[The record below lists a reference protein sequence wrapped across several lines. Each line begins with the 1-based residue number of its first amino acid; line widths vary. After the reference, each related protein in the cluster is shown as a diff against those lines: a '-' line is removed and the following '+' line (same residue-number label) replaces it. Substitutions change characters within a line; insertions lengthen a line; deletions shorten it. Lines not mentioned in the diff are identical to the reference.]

1 MKTVTTS
8 LPALLAH
15 RMGTEVRP
23 WLAVLEGLARR
34 QVAVAGE
41 LLLFEPAGSSS
52 PIEYLHRFQAPRHRR
67 ARQRAEAVGLA
78 AAREWAAGPRRG
90 PWPPTAEGAR
100 GLLVVAEELAARGER
115 ERTLEL
121 ALEAEEVMAAACARG
136 LAELADRRDLETR
149 AYVLCGWLYRSSGQ
163 AAGLEE
169 VVRGLEGEG
178 VPPPSLGTEAR
189 VLALR
194 AAAAADDGDLG
205 RAEALWIEALL
216 RVAPGCRL
224 LHRDCLF
231 GLVDVLIAKGAARD
245 AAVLLTALRHPAT
258 AGLEADSLAEFD
270 ARTAEAWLA
279 SDVPQAAQRVLDH
292 AAQVPPRGE
301 STEARLALLAARAEW
316 LARTGQLCEADALWA
331 EISVEAKGG
340 SPWGLRARLAQLEL
354 AVARGFEDSADKLAS
369 FRDEVRELAEETPCR
384 AQLLDV
390 AAQLEAGGPSLA
402 MLADARAYLRSW
414 EQNPSLAF
422 ERPWRGARALLRTH

>member
-1 MKTVTTS
+1 MKTATTS
-8 LPALLAH
+8 LSVLLA
-15 RMGTEVRP
+15 RP
-23 WLAVLEGLARR
+23 GAGARLWLAVLEGLARQ

-52 PIEYLHRFQAPRHRR
+52 PIKYLHRFQTPRHRR

-90 PWPPTAEGAR
+90 PRPPTAEGAR

-115 ERTLEL
+115 ERALEL

-136 LAELADRRDLETR
+136 LAEPADRRDLETR
-149 AYVLCGWLYRSSGQ
+149 AYVLCGWLYRSSGH
-163 AAGLEE
+163 AAGFEE
-169 VVRGLEGEG
+169 VVRGLEGEA
-178 VPPPSLGTEAR
+178 VPPCSLGTQAR

-194 AAAAADDGDLG
+194 AASSADDGNLE

-216 RVAPGCRL
+216 RVSPGCRL

-245 AAVLLTALRHPAT
+245 ATVLLTALRHPAS
-258 AGLEADSLAEFD
+258 AGLDADSLAEFD

-279 SDVPQAAQRVLDH
+279 ADVPQAAQRVLDH
-292 AAQVPPRGE
+292 AAQVPRRGE
-301 STEARLALLAARAEW
+301 STEGRLALLAARAEW
-316 LARTGQLCEADALWA
+316 LARAGQLTEADALWT
-331 EISVEAKGG
+331 EISVEATVG

-354 AVARGFEDSADKLAS
+354 SVARGLEDLADKLAS
-369 FRDEVRELAEETPCR
+369 FRDEVRELAEATPGR
-384 AQLLDV
+384 AQLLTLV
-390 AAQLEAGGPSLA
+390 ASLGAGGPSLA

-414 EQNPSLAF
+414 EQNPSLSF
-422 ERPWRGARALLRTH
+422 QRPWRGARSLLRTH